1 MAASEMGIMT
11 AAALL
16 NRIEDARL
24 FAQVV
29 IETVREPLVVLDGE
43 LNIQLAS
50 GSFHRY
56 FDLTSRQTQD
66 AGLFALDDGAWET
79 SGLRDLLRRAASGQ
93 ATLESFEL
101 THDFPRIG
109 QRTLLLHARK
119 APREI
124 GMDDILLLGFEDIT
138 ERRAIEHEKERLQ
151 AETDDLV
158 RQKGML
164 LDEMEHR
171 VVNSLQIIASI
182 LMLKA
187 RAVSSAETREHLQ
200 DAHRRVISLAA
211 VQQHLRSHSGKDLVE
226 IGPYLTKLCSSLCQ
240 SIVGEDHPARLD
252 VLADDG
258 ALQSADAVSLG
269 LIVTEL
275 VINALKYAF
284 PDRSKAAAIAVRYEV
299 SGTDWKLMVSDNG
312 VGRPENGPAPAKL
325 GLGTSLIM
333 ALARRLEAQVETA
346 SSPAGMNVSITRATF
361 TSRFGSLPQ
370 GQGQIPEL
378 LQGWP
383 Q

>member
-1 MAASEMGIMT
+1 MGLV

-16 NRIEDARL
+16 NRIDDARL

-29 IETVREPLVVLDGE
+29 IETLREPLVVLDGE

-56 FDLTSRQTQD
+56 FDLTSTQTQD
-66 AGLFALDDGAWET
+66 SGLFDLDGGAWET
-79 SGLRDLLRRAASGQ
+79 PGLRDLLRLAASGH

-124 GMDDILLLGFEDIT
+124 GMDDVLLLGFEDIT
-138 ERRAIEHEKERLQ
+138 ARRTIEQEKERLQ
-151 AETDDLV
+151 RETDDLL

-164 LDEMEHR
+164 LEEMEHR
-171 VVNSLQIIASI
+171 IVNSLQIIASI

-187 RAVSSAETREHLQ
+187 RAVSSSETREHLQ
-200 DAHRRVISLAA
+200 DAHRRVMSLAA
-211 VQQHLRSHSGKDLVE
+211 VQQHLRSHKGQDLIE
-226 IGPYLTKLCSSLCQ
+226 IGPYLKELSASLCQ
-240 SIVGEDHPARLD
+240 SMIGEGDPATLE
-252 VLADDG
+252 VVAEDG
-258 ALQSADAVSLG
+258 ALMSADAVSLG

-284 PDRSKAAAIAVRYEV
+284 PDRSKPATITIRYET
-299 SGTDWKLMVSDNG
+299 SGTDWKLSVSDNG
-312 VGRPENGPAPAKL
+312 IGRPQNSVRPAKP

-333 ALARRLEAQVETA
+333 ALARRLEAQVEIR
-346 SSPAGMNVSITRATF
+346 SSPAGMNVSIAHATF
-361 TSRFGSLPQ
+361 TSRFGSTPLV
-370 GQGQIPEL
+370 QGQIPEL

>member
-1 MAASEMGIMT
+1 MT
-11 AAALL
+11 AATLL
-16 NRIEDARL
+16 NRIDDTRL

-50 GSFHRY
+50 GSFHTY
-56 FDLTSRQTQD
+56 FELTSDQTQD
-66 AGLFALDDGAWET
+66 EGLFDLDDGAWHT
-79 SGLRDLLRRAASGQ
+79 SGLRALLRRAASGQ

-109 QRTLLLHARK
+109 QRTVLLHARK

-138 ERRAIEHEKERLQ
+138 LRRAIEHEKERLQ
-151 AETDDLV
+151 AETHDLV

-211 VQQHLRSHSGKDLVE
+211 VQQHLRSHGGKDLVE

-258 ALQSADAVSLG
+258 ALLSADAVSLG

-284 PDRSKAAAIAVRYEV
+284 PDRSKAAAITVRYEV
-299 SGTDWKLMVSDNG
+299 SGTDWKLTVSDNG
-312 VGRPENGPAPAKL
+312 VGRPENKLAPAKL

-333 ALARRLEAQVETA
+333 ALARRLEAQLENA
-346 SSPAGMNVSITRATF
+346 SSSAGMNVSIAHATF
-361 TSRFGSLPQ
+361 TSRFGSLPHVQ
-370 GQGQIPEL
+370 GQTPEL

-383 Q
+383 QG

>member
-1 MAASEMGIMT
+1 MT
-11 AAALL
+11 AATLL
-16 NRIEDARL
+16 GRIDDARL

-29 IETVREPLVVLDGE
+29 IETVREPLLVLDGE

-50 GSFHRY
+50 GSFHSY
-56 FDLTSRQTQD
+56 FELTSDQTQD
-66 AGLFALDDGAWET
+66 AGLFALDGGAWET
-79 SGLRDLLRRAASGQ
+79 PGLRELLRLAASGQ

-101 THDFPRIG
+101 SHDFPRIG

-138 ERRAIEHEKERLQ
+138 LRRVIEREKERLQ
-151 AETDDLV
+151 AETHDLL

-164 LDEMEHR
+164 LAEVEHR
-171 VVNSLQIIASI
+171 IINSLQIIASI

-187 RAVSSAETREHLQ
+187 RAVSSAETRGHLQ
-200 DAHRRVISLAA
+200 DAHRRVMSLAA
-211 VQQHLRSHSGKDLVE
+211 VQQHLNNHGGKDLVE
-226 IGPYLTKLCSSLCQ
+226 MGPYLTKLCTSLCQ
-240 SIVGEDHPARLD
+240 SIIGEEHPATLD
-252 VLADDG
+252 VLADEG
-258 ALQSADAVSLG
+258 ALSSADAVSLG

-284 PDRSKAAAIAVRYEV
+284 PDRSKPATIAVRYEV
-299 SGTDWKLMVSDNG
+299 SGADWKLTVSDNG
-312 VGRPENGPAPAKL
+312 VGRPENQPLPAKP
-325 GLGTSLIM
+325 GLGTSLIT
-333 ALARRLEAQVETA
+333 ALARRLEAQIETA
-346 SSPAGMNVSITRATF
+346 SSPAGMNVSVAHANF
-361 TSRFGSLPQ
+361 ASRFGSLPHVQ
-370 GQGQIPEL
+370 GRIPEL